1 MLLFI
6 NKTTHSLGRPL
17 GRLSLGKD
25 GGLKDV
31 EFQTSIFL
39 ENGLELSQNL

>member
-6 NKTTHSLGRPL
+6 NKTTHSLGCPF
-17 GRLSLGKD
+17 GKD
-25 GGLKDV
+25 GGLRDV
-31 EFQTSIFL
+31 ELQTSNCL